1 VTLRNRL
8 ILVFLALTLGAT
20 SLAGALAYRS
30 AVDSVKAVARRTVGI
45 LAQDRRQALV
55 QRLQRQHRR
64 AEHFLHETPVCTRL
78 PLDAAACRKAVRAF
92 AVEEEL
98 LAVEVVEGER
108 AVVSIRTASD
118 SSATSHP
125 ALFTGIPVVR
135 AGQLARF
142 ALDTAGFA
150 YYDIAIPGKV
160 DIGGATPDLRAR
172 TADWLLLRYALRA
185 QDPLF
190 GTGSAL
196 GQGGESF
203 LADATGH
210 PLTPLRYPLGPGSN
224 GVISSAPMHDCL
236 AGHDGEVVDA
246 DYRGTLIIHGYRFVP
261 EIGGGCIMAH
271 VSERESTAPVL
282 EIRNRLLSIGLLL
295 ALIAIA
301 VSIFLARDIA
311 APLTQLVRRAEAVT
325 RGDEPERMVEDG
337 VPEVRALSRAFA
349 TMTDAIAKRT
359 DEREFALAAR
369 ARFYHAMSHELRTPL
384 NAIVGYLDLLRSDI
398 YGVLP
403 APAHE
408 AIGRTQRASY
418 LLRDLI
424 DDVLDLAKIEAGR
437 IDVRREPVRLAAL
450 LDDLRATLE
459 PLAATAGVTL
469 VRDCAED
476 FMLDTDARRA
486 RQILLNLVS
495 NAIKFGPD
503 APVVVRCHRAADGA
517 AIVDVIDHGPG
528 IAPAD
533 QDRIFDEYVQLPA
546 ERSMGTGLGLAISRR
561 LAVALGGSLA
571 VESVAGQG
579 ATFRLRL
586 P

>member
-1 VTLRNRL
+1 
-8 ILVFLALTLGAT
+8 
-20 SLAGALAYRS
+20 
-30 AVDSVKAVARRTVGI
+30 
-45 LAQDRRQALV
+45 
-55 QRLQRQHRR
+55 
-64 AEHFLHETPVCTRL
+64 
-78 PLDAAACRKAVRAF
+78 
-92 AVEEEL
+92 
-98 LAVEVVEGER
+98 VEGGR
-108 AVVSIRTASD
+108 AVVSIRTARD

-125 ALFTGIPVVR
+125 AVFDDIPVVR

-150 YYDIAIPGKV
+150 FYDIAIPGEAAIV
-160 DIGGATPDLRAR
+160 GASPHVRAR
-172 TADWLLLRYALRA
+172 TADWLLLRYALRV

-190 GTGSAL
+190 STGSAL

-203 LADATGH
+203 LADAAGH
-210 PLTPLRYPLGPGSN
+210 PLTPLRYPLLPRT

-246 DYRGTLIIHGYRFVP
+246 DYRGTVIIHGYRFVP

-295 ALIAIA
+295 ALIAIGI
-301 VSIFLARDIA
+301 SILLARDIA
-311 APLTQLVRRAEAVT
+311 APLTRLVRSAEAVT
-325 RGDEPERMVEDG
+325 RGDEPEQMVEDG

-359 DEREFALAAR
+359 EEREFALAAR

-398 YGVLP
+398 YGALP
-403 APAHE
+403 APAYE
-408 AIGRTQRASY
+408 AIGRAQRASY

-437 IDVRREPVRLAAL
+437 IDLRHEPVWLAAL

-469 VRDCAED
+469 LRDCDED
-476 FMLDTDARRA
+476 FMLDTDARRV

-495 NAIKFGPD
+495 NAIKFGPG
-503 APVVVRCHRAADGA
+503 APVVVRCHRDTDGV
-517 AIVDVIDHGPG
+517 AIVEVIDHGPG

-533 QDRIFDEYVQLPA
+533 QGRIFDEYVQLPA
-546 ERSMGTGLGLAISRR
+546 ERPTGTGLGLAISRR

-571 VESVAGQG
+571 VESVAGEG